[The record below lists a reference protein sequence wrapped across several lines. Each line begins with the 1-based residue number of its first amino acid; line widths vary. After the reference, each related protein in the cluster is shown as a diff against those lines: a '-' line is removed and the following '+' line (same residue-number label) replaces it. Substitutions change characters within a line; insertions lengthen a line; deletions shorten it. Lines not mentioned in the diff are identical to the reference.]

1 MSQDAP
7 IFNHTM
13 LRVRDPEASVAF
25 YRDAFGMQLVRR
37 LDFEPG
43 KFSLYFLAMSRGD
56 ATDDTEA
63 SFGQAGVLELTHNWG
78 TESDPEF
85 PGYHNGND
93 APQGFGHIAF
103 TVPDVDAI
111 CVRLDEMGADFVKR
125 PEDGV
130 MKGIAF
136 VKDPDGYW
144 VEILSLKDMRAMLGG

>member
-1 MSQDAP
+1 MSEDTP

-37 LDFEPG
+37 LDVEPM
-43 KFSLYFLAMSRGD
+43 KFSLYFLAMHRD
-56 ATDDTEA
+56 AGADDAAA

-78 TESDPEF
+78 TESDEAF
-85 PGYHNGND
+85 AGYHNGND
-93 APQGFGHIAF
+93 VPQGFGHIAF
-103 TVPDVDAI
+103 TVPDVTAI
-111 CVRLDEMGADFVKR
+111 CTRLDEMGAEFVKR
-125 PEDGV
+125 PDDGA

-144 VEILSLKDMRAMLGG
+144 VEILSLKDMRALMGN